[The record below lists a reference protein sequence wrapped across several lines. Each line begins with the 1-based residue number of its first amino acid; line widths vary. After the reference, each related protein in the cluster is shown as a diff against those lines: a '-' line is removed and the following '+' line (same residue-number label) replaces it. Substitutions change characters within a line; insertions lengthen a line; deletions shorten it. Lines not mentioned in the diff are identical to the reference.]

1 MNKIQKIGKGKRD
14 YFTPKGRQVEEA
26 SLIRIKA
33 ILGDLEIRR
42 DHLIEGLHKVQ
53 DHYGSISAQDLA
65 ALAEIFR
72 LSQAEV
78 NEVASFYHHFQIVRE
93 NEQVPSKSKLRI
105 CDGVSCEMAGSNELF
120 DLFCREFSSQ
130 EVDVQKVPCIGRCAS
145 APAARFDKVPI
156 DEVTEKKVKEIYLT
170 KSSYRLRL
178 PQYEKFD
185 DYVSRG
191 GYAVFKKIKNKQ
203 IDEKNI
209 IKMLSD
215 SGLRGLGGAGFPAGR
230 KWEIV
235 KSFSGPRLMTVNGDE
250 GEPGTFKDRF
260 WLESKPHQ
268 MLEGAL
274 IAANIVG
281 CEKIYIYMRDE
292 YPEVI
297 EILKRE
303 IYKLEKE
310 NLLDRPIILRRGAG
324 AYICGEESAMIESIE
339 GKRGLPRHRPPYIAE
354 IGLFNRPTLNHN
366 IETLNWIPQII
377 DNGVNWFKNKGW
389 NENHSGLR
397 SYSVSGRVKNPGLKL
412 APAGI
417 PLRNLIDDYCGGMQ
431 AGHELKA
438 FFPGGASGGILP
450 ANLVDLPLDFGV
462 FEKYGGFIGS
472 HAIVVLSHADSIKT
486 VVVNTMRFFKHESC
500 GQCTPCRSGTD
511 KMIRLLENKNGE
523 LSLYRDLIKVMG
535 DSSICGLGQAASNC
549 VDHLIRYF
557 PDELLA

>member
-14 YFTPKGRQVEEA
+14 YFSPKGRQVEEA